1 MDWQNSL
8 FLLISLEITQGMAPC
23 FYTLPLF
30 FLSLILLTFHAYS
43 IHFQIPSF
51 NPNDA
56 NIIYQG
62 SAAPVDGEVDF
73 NINGNYSCQVGWAL
87 YSKKVLLWDSKTGQ
101 LTDFT
106 THYTFIIN
114 TRGRSPSFYGH
125 GLAFFLAAYGFEIP
139 PNSSGGLM
147 GLFNTTTMLSSSNH
161 IVHVEFDSFANS
173 EFSETTEHVGI
184 NNNSIKSSISTPW
197 NASLHSGD
205 TAEVWIRYNSTTKN
219 LTVSWEYQTTSSP
232 QEKTNLSY
240 QIDFKKV
247 LPEWVTIGFS
257 AATGYNGEVN
267 NLLSWEFNSNLEKSD
282 DSNSKDTRLVVI
294 LTVSLGAVIIGVGAL
309 VAYVILKR
317 KRKRSEKQKEEA
329 MHLTSMNDD
338 LERGA
343 GPRRFTYKEL
353 ELATNNFSKDRKL
366 GQGGFGAV
374 FKGYFADLDLQVA
387 VKKISRGSRQGKKE
401 YVTEVKVI
409 SQLRH
414 RNLVKL
420 LGWCHDKGEF
430 LLIYEFMPNG
440 SLDSHLFG
448 KRTPLSWGVRH
459 KITLG
464 LASGLLYL
472 HEEWE
477 RCVVHRDIK
486 SSNVMLDSSFNVKL
500 GDFGLAKLMDHEL
513 GPQTTGLAGTFGYL
527 APEYVSTGR
536 ASKESDV
543 YSFGIV
549 VLEITSG
556 KKATE
561 VMKEKDEEKGM
572 IEWVWDHYGKGE
584 LLVAMDENLRK
595 DFDEKQVECLMIV
608 GLWCAHPD
616 VSLRPSI
623 RQAIQVLNFEVSM
636 PNLPPKRPVATY
648 HAPTPSVSSVEAS
661 ITNSLQDGR

>member
-1 MDWQNSL
+1 
-8 FLLISLEITQGMAPC
+8 MASN
-23 FYTLPLF
+23 FYTLLPLF
-30 FLSLILLTFHAYS
+30 FMFFTFKAYS
-43 IHFQIPSF
+43 IHLQISRF
-51 NPNDA
+51 NPSDA
-56 NIIYQG
+56 NLIYQG
-62 SAAPVDGEVDF
+62 SASPSEGEVDF
-73 NINGNYSCQVGWAL
+73 NINDKYTCQVGRVM

-106 THYTFIIN
+106 THYTFVIDTQN
-114 TRGRSPSFYGH
+114 SQTYGH
-125 GLAFFLAAYGFEIP
+125 GLAFFLATFGIEIP
-139 PNSSGGLM
+139 PNSSGGFL
-147 GLFNTTTMLSSSNH
+147 GLFNTTTMDSSSNQ
-161 IVHVEFDSFANS
+161 IVHVEFDSYANS
-173 EFSETTEHVGI
+173 EWDETTQHVGI
-184 NNNSIKSSISTPW
+184 NNNSIKSSVSTPW

-205 TAEVWIRYNSTTKN
+205 VAEVWISYNSTTKD
-219 LTVSWEYQTTSSP
+219 LSVSWKYKSTSIP
-232 QEKTNLSY
+232 QEKTTLSY
-240 QIDFKKV
+240 QIDLKKA

-257 AATGYNGEVN
+257 AATGYNAEKH
-267 NLLSWEFNSNLEKSD
+267 NLLSWEFNFTLDKDD
-282 DSNSKDTRLVVI
+282 DSDSKERRLVVI
-294 LTVSLGAVIIGVGAL
+294 VTVSCGVVVLGMGAL
-309 VAYVILKR
+309 VAYVLFWR
-317 KRKRSEKQKEEA
+317 KRKRSKKQKEEA

-353 ELATNNFSKDRKL
+353 DLATNSFSKDRKL

-374 FKGYFADLDLQVA
+374 YKGYFADLDLPVA

-430 LLIYEFMPNG
+430 LLVYEFMPNG

-448 KRTPLSWGVRH
+448 KRTPLPWNVRH
-459 KITLG
+459 KIALG
-464 LASGLLYL
+464 LTSGLLYL

-513 GPQTTGLAGTFGYL
+513 GPQTTGLAGTLGYL

-549 VLEITSG
+549 ALEITTG
-556 KKATE
+556 KKAIE
-561 VMKEKDEEKGM
+561 VMKDKDDEKGM
-572 IEWVWDHYGKGE
+572 IDWVWDHYGRGE
-584 LLVAMDENLRK
+584 LLVAMDENLK
-595 DFDEKQVECLMIV
+595 TDFDEKQVECLMIV

-616 VSLRPSI
+616 VNHRPSI
-623 RQAIQVLNFEVSM
+623 RQAIQVLHFEVAM
-636 PNLPPKRPVATY
+636 PNLPSKRPIATY
-648 HAPTPSVSSVEAS
+648 HAPTPSTSSVEAS
-661 ITNSLQDGR
+661 ITTSLEHGR